1 MFYDACMLDL
11 HARAIIRVICPKLD
25 VQVCMCMFKSKT
37 RLYVSF
43 MQVDLVCACASKTVQ
58 P

>member
-1 MFYDACMLDL
+1 MVLICCLIMFYDACMLDL

-25 VQVCMCMFKSKT
+25 VQVCMCRFKSKT

-43 MQVDLVCACASKTVQ
+43 MQVD
-58 P
+58 